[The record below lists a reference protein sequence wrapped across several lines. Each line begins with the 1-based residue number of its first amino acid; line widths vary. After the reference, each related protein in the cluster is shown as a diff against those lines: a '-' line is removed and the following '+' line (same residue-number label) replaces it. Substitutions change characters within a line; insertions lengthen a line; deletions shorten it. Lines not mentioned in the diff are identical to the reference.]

1 MAAWPARA
9 PQRGFRVAVSLSLGG
24 ASAHQEKGVVMRGTI
39 GRHCRYWA
47 IGGVGAVGGVG
58 GVGKASPPPP
68 GGQTQ
73 GLEKLP
79 PPFCVLIWKT
89 GLRQPCWET
98 ARARGSHA

>member
-47 IGGVGAVGGVG
+47 IGGWAAGVG
-58 GVGKASPPPP
+58 LAVVGQPARPAP
-68 GGQTQ
+68 GGKRKE
-73 GLEKLP
+73 LENIPHAVVVLSEENSLRQLILP
-79 PPFCVLIWKT
+79 PEPPCV
-89 GLRQPCWET
+89 
-98 ARARGSHA
+98 H